1 MLHNIDCTYAEHVMW
16 RPAEHRPLIRDGFLL
31 KDQLGLIEESLWVDC
46 VPEEL
51 NVAWREL
58 PKQVLEHNNEHHNN
72 NTNDIECDDEVE
84 YHKIERI

>member
-1 MLHNIDCTYAEHVMW
+1 MW
-16 RPAEHRPLIRDGFLL
+16 RPAEHRPLLRDGFLF

-58 PKQVLEHNNEHHNN
+58 PKQVLEHHNEHHNN
-72 NTNDIECDDEVE
+72 NTNDVECDDEVE
-84 YHKIERI
+84 CNKIERI